1 MTLLTPTQAP
11 LVHLEPLPAC
21 KDGAVMATT
30 KGTKLTITVWPGNGS
45 DLSCVSG
52 SLDSF
57 VERYCYDCQY
67 HTEEMEWEA
76 GNGNYEVY
84 INGEDRYLTGTFYTE
99 SPCGAYNNGIGDI
112 SWPCYAGHEPEG
124 DEETLDGTHMAYS
137 NELDFSCL
145 PMDQNLTYAFQQAM
159 YVSDGIV
166 YVGGREAS
174 INTFANNDICWGNNS
189 IPPDLLQI
197 ANLFS
202 RSEGNDDLTSPSTH
216 QENAAECENS
226 YDDMVVDT
234 DNGSPLPRALPI
246 SSNEQGL
253 ALVCATAVAHTSA
266 YLLLGSSG
274 TAINEG
280 VAYVPVRH
288 YSNVGVTDDI
298 VCNVWASDVLRC
310 GKRLLFVEDREHNS
324 KLMSAQ
330 FIGQVNPDFNLEP
343 CKSTKQLLSESEAQ
357 DNNCC
362 PH

>member
-1 MTLLTPTQAP
+1 MTLLTPTKAP

-30 KGTKLTITVWPGNGS
+30 EGTKLTITVWPGDGS

-52 SLDSF
+52 GTDNF
-57 VERYCYDCQY
+57 VERYCYDCRY
-67 HTEEMEWEA
+67 HTDEMEWSA
-76 GNGNYEVY
+76 SNGSYEVY
-84 INGEDRYLTGTFYTE
+84 IDGEGRYLTGTFYTE
-99 SPCGAYNNGIGDI
+99 SPCPAYNNGIGEVEF
-112 SWPCYAGHEPEG
+112 PCYEGHEPEG
-124 DEETLDGTHMAYS
+124 DEETLDGTYMAYS
-137 NELDFSCL
+137 NELVISSQ
-145 PMDQNLTYAFQQAM
+145 PTKQSVTYAFQQAM
-159 YVSDGIV
+159 YISDGIV
-166 YVGGREAS
+166 YVSDRAPS
-174 INTFANNDICWGNNS
+174 INTFSNEDICWGSNS
-189 IPPDLLQI
+189 VPPDLLQI

-202 RSEGNDDLTSPSTH
+202 KSEGNDDLTSPSSH
-216 QENAAECENS
+216 EENAAKCENA
-226 YDDMVVDT
+226 YDDIVDDT
-234 DNGSPLPRALPI
+234 DNGSALPRALPV
-246 SSNEQGL
+246 SSNKQGL
-253 ALVCATAVAHTSA
+253 ALVCATALAHASA

-274 TAINEG
+274 ATINDG

-310 GKRLLFVEDREHNS
+310 GKRLLFVEHREPDS
-324 KLMSAQ
+324 RLMSAQ